1 VPSCS
6 PFFLCVLPLTEAGQ
20 RSGLPPFYY
29 KPLPHGYDFLVIHL
43 RHRRQRKR
51 LGVLGTRTVTRQS
64 SHHQVDP
71 PLGDIG
77 VGPLLQDGRIAVHER
92 LVLVDRDVGRQV
104 AQG

>member
-1 VPSCS
+1 VLSVSWGSRVPSCS

-71 PLGDIG
+71 PLSTTTKI
-77 VGPLLQDGRIAVHER
+77 LTNDGMLMV
-92 LVLVDRDVGRQV
+92 
-104 AQG
+104 